1 MNDFL
6 FALTLA
12 PVARG
17 LLAMAIA
24 GLAFPAAGV
33 MVLRLNLIPMR
44 YMLMHGVILA
54 GAISLALNVNT
65 LAISVVLNLI
75 LVLLMLRL
83 TKDTRFGFGLSSATA
98 MVFTMAAAS
107 LVMHIWDVPAK
118 DTLQLLWGSP
128 FALSWTDISAL
139 IALAIIIVL
148 YMFMSFRTISALF
161 FDQEIASSLGMRI
174 RFHHTFM
181 VTLIALV
188 IALAMKLLGALLI
201 DALLILPVLVASKRS
216 ESLKRLVLSACIIGF
231 FVSTLGY
238 LLAIYTDM
246 PPSGTIALLSALI
259 YPIPTFK
266 KRS

>member
-1 MNDFL
+1 MNNFL

-17 LLAMAIA
+17 FLAMAIA
-24 GLAFPAAGV
+24 GLTFPATGV

-54 GAISLALNVNT
+54 GAISLAMNVNT

-75 LVLLMLRL
+75 LVLLMLKL
-83 TKDTRFGFGLSSATA
+83 TKDTRYGFGLSSATA

-128 FALSWTDISAL
+128 FALTWVDISAL
-139 IALAIIIVL
+139 IALAIITVV
-148 YMFMSFRTISALF
+148 YMLVSFRAISAIF
-161 FDQEIASSLGMRI
+161 FDQEIASSLGMRV

-181 VTLIALV
+181 VLLIALV

-216 ESLKRLVLSACIIGF
+216 ESLKQLVITSCIIGF
-231 FVSTLGY
+231 LVSTLGY
-238 LLAIYTDM
+238 LLAVYTDM
-246 PPSGTIALLSALI
+246 PPSGTIALLSALL
-259 YPIPTFK
+259 YPIPNLI
-266 KRS
+266 KRR

>member
-1 MNDFL
+1 
-6 FALTLA
+6 
-12 PVARG
+12 
-17 LLAMAIA
+17 
-24 GLAFPAAGV
+24 
-33 MVLRLNLIPMR
+33 
-44 YMLMHGVILA
+44 
-54 GAISLALNVNT
+54 
-65 LAISVVLNLI
+65 
-75 LVLLMLRL
+75 
-83 TKDTRFGFGLSSATA
+83 
-98 MVFTMAAAS
+98 
-107 LVMHIWDVPAK
+107 
-118 DTLQLLWGSP
+118 
-128 FALSWTDISAL
+128 
-139 IALAIIIVL
+139 
-148 YMFMSFRTISALF
+148 MFMSFRTISALF
-161 FDQEIASSLGMRI
+161 FDQEIASSLGMRV

-246 PPSGTIALLSALI
+246 PPSGIIALLSALI